1 MAAKISKAFQG
12 QYPNKMTAVQRLKD
26 MVRRMNRQLD
36 QSGRIGSSGENGMMA
51 LKKILIAVA
60 LLFAMANSVFA
71 QTIALG
77 PRFVLPYQTVIDGT
91 GVPVPGAFLFFYSSG
106 TNVKLN
112 TYSDALLTTPNP
124 NPVPANAAGQFPNI
138 FLDGNYK
145 VVLTDSLFNQLWTAD
160 PVSGTSPNP
169 VGSGA
174 PGDVPQYDS
183 SGTRLVDGATIST
196 NQSFYFGSGRP
207 WCDVRS
213 QGATGTALTSQTD
226 DAAAFRACVTTL
238 NALGGGIL
246 YVPPGNYCLKTA
258 ASASNFALNITNVS
272 IRVVGAGLYFPS
284 QIYTC
289 GANIGLIYENVTG
302 SSVEQL
308 EYTASG
314 GQGDPGASTGI
325 AASYP
330 AIQFGSSC
338 GLCTIDHVRGF
349 GGLYGLD
356 NEGSDTW
363 VSDFS
368 FGYAYGAAII
378 HSAGSGHRY
387 LHGAVDQNW
396 PVVLPNVN
404 SLTISAWQSSHSYSG
419 NGASN
424 TNVVSTGGYNI
435 QLFSASCVSG
445 GTAPTVLTYGHAI
458 TDGTCTWQLVGNAT
472 QYVALDCDGNCTEMI
487 VHGEVDINCGGC
499 TDGFAMTNNN
509 AGTAPNTVEID
520 GSSFGQEIVSNI
532 GLYAGS
538 IITISNNH
546 MSGGDQ
552 TNSSAIY
559 VPNASFTGA
568 FSAFGN
574 HISLANSGISVGIV
588 PSSISGYSIIGNKFD
603 SVGTAIN
610 YFGAAGAVHLTAG
623 HNTMYG
629 ATTAFT
635 VTAGSS
641 YYEFTNNDI
650 NGAALSYTIG
660 DAHKIVTGNDG
671 LSTGSGATVLATSPT
686 LTTPTLTIPTLNG
699 GIITLGSDATGDMY
713 YRNSGGTLSRLP
725 VCTGTQVIGASGG
738 IPACVTQGGTGAA
751 LTYLCTIT
759 ASNSASLNNASPTSG
774 SCPLNNSY
782 TSYELVFQNIVPAT
796 NEKIL
801 ELQVH
806 SGGVYKSTGYLSN
819 QVVFIN
825 NGSLGAGSI
834 TTYIPLTYPLDSNG
848 DALGNTA
855 PGFSGQVFITNPSAS
870 NFATIYGNG
879 MYLDGSGVVG
889 NNLTTGYWNTTGA
902 VDGFQVLMDSGNIT
916 SGSILVYGVQ

>member
-160 PVSGTSPNP
+160 PVGGTSPNP

-314 GQGDPGASTGI
+314 GQGDPGASTSI

-356 NEGSDTW
+356 NEGFDTW

-458 TDGTCTWQLVGNAT
+458 TDGSCTWQLVGNAT

-487 VHGEVDINCGGC
+487 VHGEVDLSCGGC
-499 TDGFAMTNNN
+499 SDGFAMTNNN
-509 AGTAPNTVEID
+509 SGTPPNTVEID
-520 GSSFGQEIVSNI
+520 GSSIGIEWNSNI
-532 GLYAGS
+532 TLNAGS
-538 IITISNNH
+538 NFVITNTH
-546 MSGGDQ
+546 MSGASVSGQ
-552 TNSSAIY
+552 NEIL
-559 VPNASFTGA
+559 VPASGSFAGNFTASGNYFNNAS
-568 FSAFGN
+568 N
-574 HISLANSGISVGIV
+574 GIAIGLV
-588 PSSISGYSIIGNKFD
+588 PSGTAGYAIIGNRFTGNSD
-603 SVGTAIN
+603 AIVF
-610 YFGAAGAVHLTAG
+610 FGSAGALHITAG
-623 HNTMYG
+623 HNTMNG
-629 ATTAFT
+629 VTTALS
-635 VTAGSS
+635 VPSGSS

-650 NGAALSYTIG
+650 NGAALSFTTG
-660 DAHKIVTGNDG
+660 DAHHIVAGNDG
-671 LSTGSGATVLATSPT
+671 GSTGTGNVVQATSPT
-686 LTTPTLTIPTLNG
+686 LTTPTLDGASIV
-699 GIITLGSDATGDMY
+699 LGSDAKGDMY
-713 YRNSGGTLSRLP
+713 YNSGTGNALARVP
-725 VCTGTQVIGASGG
+725 VCTGTQVLGAAAGV
-738 IPACVTQGGTGAA
+738 PACVTQGGTGAA